1 MIGIFNEL
9 YNFFYNWLFAG
20 NPIGLTMQGAE
31 LATILMTCTTIV
43 ALLALVITPLKAILR
58 LILR

>member
-1 MIGIFNEL
+1 MTGIFNEL

-20 NPIGLTMQGAE
+20 NPIGLTAQGAE
-31 LATILMTCTTIV
+31 LATILMACTTIV
-43 ALLALVITPLKAILR
+43 ALLALVITPLKAIIR